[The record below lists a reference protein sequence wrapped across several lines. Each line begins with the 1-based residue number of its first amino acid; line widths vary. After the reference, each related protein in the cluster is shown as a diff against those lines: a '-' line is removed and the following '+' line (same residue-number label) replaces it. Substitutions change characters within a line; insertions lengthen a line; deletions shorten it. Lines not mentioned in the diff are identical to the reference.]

1 MDCIWYARVIMSNE
15 ISEAE
20 VQNSIKMNNLFAN
33 IDNLPARPIRIRK
46 IVEISLMESS
56 LMGK

>member
-1 MDCIWYARVIMSNE
+1 MSNE

-33 IDNLPARPIRIRK
+33 IDNLPARPIRLRK